1 LPLARAAAAISEIS
15 NPRMSLSLHNITCAR
30 GDRVLFSGLTL
41 DVARGEAL
49 LVRGANG
56 SGKSSLLRL
65 IAGLLRPADGQVD
78 WAEPD
83 GDATLQTQLH
93 YLGHLDALKAAMSV
107 GETLTFW
114 ARMLGGKAD
123 TSAAVEA
130 WHLETLLDLPCGVLS
145 AGQRRRVALAQ
156 LNLTDRPL
164 WLLDEPT
171 GPLDKAGVELVE
183 RAIRHHCGAGGI
195 AVIATHRAMDVG
207 EARTLDLGP
216 GRAGE

>member
-1 LPLARAAAAISEIS
+1 
-15 NPRMSLSLHNITCAR
+15 MTCAR
-30 GDRVLFSGLTL
+30 GDRVLFSGLDL
-41 DVARGEAL
+41 SLARGEVL

-65 IAGLLRPADGQVD
+65 IAGLLRPA
-78 WAEPD
+78 E
-83 GDATLQTQLH
+83 GDVSWTEGDDETSLQTQLH

-107 GETLTFW
+107 RETLSFW
-114 ARMLGGKAD
+114 ARMLGGAGD
-123 TSAAVEA
+123 IAPAIEA
-130 WHLETLLDLPCGVLS
+130 WHLARLADLPCGVLS

-171 GPLDKAGVELVE
+171 GPLDAAGVALVE
-183 RAIRHHCGAGGI
+183 SAIRHHCGGGGI

-207 EARTLDLGP
+207 EARVLDLGP
-216 GRAGE
+216 GLGNGTGGAA